1 MSAESAILTRTW
13 SVGRD
18 IRVTLTVPKPQP
30 GRTSYAVIEWSPSM
44 PHRLTEAQAAQYR
57 AGRDAAIQELA
68 RASGLRIG
76 LVEV

>member
-1 MSAESAILTRTW
+1 TW
-13 SVGRD
+13 SVGSD

-30 GRTSYAVIEWSPSM
+30 GKTCYAVIEWFPSM
-44 PHRLTEAQAAQYR
+44 PHRLTAAQKAEYR

-68 RASGLRIG
+68 QASGLRIG